1 MYHHGKH
8 TPRQKAYALDIGLL
22 VIYWPWVWFD
32 HTKGGCS
39 CQREVRVCQHQQ
51 ALECPKDE
59 ALHQLR
65 IIICNPAHV
74 TR

>member
-1 MYHHGKH
+1 
-8 TPRQKAYALDIGLL
+8 
-22 VIYWPWVWFD
+22 
-32 HTKGGCS
+32 
-39 CQREVRVCQHQQ
+39 VRVCQHQQ